1 MEYLAKLEGAVL
13 GFCVTEH
20 YIDCVCG
27 RKLLK
32 LEKDSGK
39 IVCQKEVFEKEG
51 LARNLLADN
60 GLLVLSDFCTLHVLR
75 QSDYERIGKWQLG
88 EDLTSDICGLAADEK
103 TLYCSVRNGKMITVD
118 RTSFARKEF
127 EISDS
132 SMWDV
137 CPYDKYLLC
146 GTVDGR
152 LLLLDKAT
160 LTIRKSL
167 TLGRQNIKSLCTDG
181 EILYAA
187 GQDKKLWKI
196 NLTEFAVKDV
206 KRNVHKKMFQC
217 VGVYDNMLLTVSYP
231 CGEIAFWNRDTLEKL
246 REISVPLK
254 LSGCA
259 CIDGDKLYIASRNIE
274 GIGML
279 RLREAQNGT

>member
-20 YIDCVCG
+20 YIDCICG
-27 RKLLK
+27 RMLLK

-103 TLYCSVRNGKMITVD
+103 TLYCSIRNGKMITVD

-127 EISDS
+127 AISDS

-137 CPYDKYLLC
+137 CPYGKDLLC

-152 LLLLDKAT
+152 LLLLDKAI

-167 TLGRQNIKSLCTDG
+167 ALGRQNIKSLCTDG

-196 NLTEFAVKDV
+196 NLTEFAVEDV

-231 CGEIAFWNRDTLEKL
+231 CGEIAFWNQDTLEKI